1 MPDSLQK
8 NHTSASTVKPSM
20 MPIIGFFLGV
30 SIWLLDA
37 YVDVFILEEEQSLL
51 ENMFSPDE
59 STELWMRS
67 LVLVIFIIMGFF
79 SRHLLNKHIELDNT
93 LLKYQ
98 ADLEQII
105 EERTQT
111 LIQQTT
117 ELETLANTDSLTTM
131 YNRRKFSEILE
142 LEIKRHQRY
151 QKSFSLI
158 NIDIDHFKKVNDNYG
173 HDTGDRVI
181 EAFSHT
187 LRSNIRETDSACRW
201 GGEEFVLLIIEA
213 DINSVILIAEKIRKI
228 LNTTNIEPVGKV
240 TASLGVTQ
248 VKDGDSCESIITRS
262 DQALY
267 KAKNNGRNRMEL
279 L

>member
-1 MPDSLQK
+1 MPDPLQK
-8 NHTSASTVKPSM
+8 THTSASPVKPSM
-20 MPIIGFFLGV
+20 LPVIGFFMGV
-30 SIWLLDA
+30 FIWVLDA
-37 YVDVFILEEEQSLL
+37 YVDVFILNEEQSLL
-51 ENMFSPDE
+51 ENIFSPDE

-67 LVLVIFIIMGFF
+67 LVLVVFVIMGFF

-93 LLKYQ
+93 LLEYQ
-98 ADLEQII
+98 AGLEQII
-105 EERTQT
+105 EERTQA
-111 LIQQTT
+111 LVQQTS
-117 ELETLANTDSLTTM
+117 ELETLANTDPLTSM
-131 YNRRKFSEILE
+131 YNRRKFSEILAQ
-142 LEIKRHQRY
+142 EIKRHQRY

-158 NIDIDHFKKVNDNYG
+158 NIDIDHFKKINDNYG

-181 EAFSHT
+181 EDFSQT

-201 GGEEFVLLIIEA
+201 GGEEFILLVIET
-213 DINSVILIAEKIRKI
+213 DINSVILVAEKIRKI
-228 LNTTNIEPVGKV
+228 LDTSTIEPVGKV

-248 VKDGDSCESIITRS
+248 VKEGDSCESIITRS